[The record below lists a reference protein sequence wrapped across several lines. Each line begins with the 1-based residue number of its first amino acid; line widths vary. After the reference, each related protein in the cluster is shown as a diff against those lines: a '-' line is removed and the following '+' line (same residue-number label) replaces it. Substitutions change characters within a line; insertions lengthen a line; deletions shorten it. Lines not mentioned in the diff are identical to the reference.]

1 MTIKSKSLVMET
13 YSSVNLTFKK
23 GEGSWL
29 FATNGQKYL
38 DFSSGIAV
46 TSIGHCH
53 PHLVKAI
60 KKQVEKLIHTS
71 NLYKIGQ
78 QEKLAKRLCDISFA
92 DSVFFANSG
101 AEANEGAV
109 KIARRYMY
117 EIGEERR
124 NKIVC
129 VEGGFHGRTIAMLAA
144 TSKKENRLG
153 FGPIPRG
160 FVHINTSD
168 ISLLEKKLDN
178 NVAAIMIEP
187 VQGEGGVKKIPLNFL
202 NAIQS
207 IAEKNNYLIIS
218 DEVQTGMGRLGRLFG
233 YENSPLKPDIMALA
247 KGLGGGVP
255 VGAVLASKKVSSK
268 IKPGSHG
275 STFGGNPL
283 SMAAANAVLDII
295 LKPGFIKSVNEK
307 GNYLFSLLKKI
318 QNKNSHI
325 IEEVRGE
332 GLLLGIKVK
341 SNPLKIVEMLR
352 KENVLTVPAAENV
365 IRFIPPLTVSF
376 KEIDIAVSA
385 LNKTINNYKV

>member
-1 MTIKSKSLVMET
+1 MET
-13 YSSVNLTFKK
+13 YSSADLTFNRGK
-23 GEGSWL
+23 GSWL
-29 FATNGQKYL
+29 FASNGQKYL
-38 DFSSGIAV
+38 DFSSGVAV
-46 TSIGHCH
+46 TSLGHCH
-53 PHLVKAI
+53 PHLVKSI
-60 KKQVEKLIHTS
+60 KQQAEKLIHTS

-78 QEKLAKRLCDISFA
+78 QEKLAERLCEVSFA

-109 KIARRYMY
+109 KIARRYMF
-117 EIGEERR
+117 EIGEVKR

-129 VEGGFHGRTIAMLAA
+129 IEGGFHGRTIAMLAA

-153 FGPIPRG
+153 FGPIPSG
-160 FVHINTSD
+160 FIHINLSD
-168 ISLLEKKLDN
+168 INSLEKKLDN
-178 NVAAIMIEP
+178 QIAAIMIEP
-187 VQGEGGVKKIPLNFL
+187 VQGEGGAKKIPLNFL
-202 NAIQS
+202 NEIQS
-207 IAEKNNYLIIS
+207 IAEKNNFLIIS

-233 YENSPLKPDIMALA
+233 YENTPLKPDIMALA